1 MEYPRLSES
10 GVGRGWTIVRS
21 LAAIYRIITV
31 LLAATLFPMGVTVNA
46 CGQSSTTTLRGTV
59 TDPQSAV
66 VAGAD
71 VLLVDPVVAFSRRQ
85 KTDDHGVYQFLQV
98 PPGKYAVSVSA
109 VGFTTSRNE
118 NVILQVNTP
127 TTLNFVLRLGTST
140 TTVDVQG
147 EAPSVNTVDASLGN
161 PFDSKQILE
170 IPAEGRN
177 AAELLSLRSRVTYVG
192 NQVDTAADSRGG
204 SVNGA
209 RSDQTNITVDGLDN
223 NDQLLGDAFA
233 GVLRIPMDSLEEFRV
248 VTTNSNADSGRS
260 SGAQYRSSPRAAPTI
275 FTDRPTNTTAPAWA
289 QPMTGSTSARNCRP
303 DSPTNPVS

>member
-66 VAGAD
+66 VAGAE

-98 PPGKYAVSVSA
+98 PPGNYTVSVSA

-127 TTLNFVLRLGTST
+127 TTLEFCSPPRYVHHDRG
-140 TTVDVQG
+140 
-147 EAPSVNTVDASLGN
+147 
-161 PFDSKQILE
+161 
-170 IPAEGRN
+170 
-177 AAELLSLRSRVTYVG
+177 RSR
-192 NQVDTAADSRGG
+192 
-204 SVNGA
+204 
-209 RSDQTNITVDGLDN
+209 
-223 NDQLLGDAFA
+223 
-233 GVLRIPMDSLEEFRV
+233 
-248 VTTNSNADSGRS
+248 RS
-260 SGAQYRSSPRAAPTI
+260 SIRKYRRRLAGQSVRL
-275 FTDRPTNTTAPAWA
+275 
-289 QPMTGSTSARNCRP
+289 
-303 DSPTNPVS
+303 